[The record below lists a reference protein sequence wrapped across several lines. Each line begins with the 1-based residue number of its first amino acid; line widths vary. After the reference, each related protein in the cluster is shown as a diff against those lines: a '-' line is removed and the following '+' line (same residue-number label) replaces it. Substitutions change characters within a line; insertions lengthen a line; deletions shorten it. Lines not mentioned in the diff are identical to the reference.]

1 MILAAYNTVPFSQG
15 LRRSTDALFA
25 KGAKPS
31 EGVVVGPWS
40 AVKVAGK
47 HGGRPEQQME
57 IPNRKLT
64 GRGVPPLKSDLLLIA
79 GSDKQPNSYARQKH

>member
-47 HGGRPEQQME
+47 HSEPRHCS
-57 IPNRKLT
+57 L
-64 GRGVPPLKSDLLLIA
+64 GVLEP
-79 GSDKQPNSYARQKH
+79 SYERTASRRDSQRQ